1 MSQTAYD
8 YLDNP
13 LPISSR
19 LYAAEAVAAID
30 SAAQAAGRS
39 SEQLMSRAAHVAL
52 KELEAQF
59 GSSQPLL
66 VFCGGGKNGGDG
78 YALAALAAG
87 RGRAVEVIE
96 LGEPAKFSQAT
107 AAARQFAERA
117 GAVLTAQTAAD
128 LDQREGIVVD
138 ALLGT
143 GASGA
148 LRGGYSEA
156 VAWINACGLPVVAL
170 DLPSGLSAS
179 SGSGDSVVADLTVT
193 FVAAKLGLFTGR
205 GPVVAGEVVL
215 HTLEIDEAFYDA
227 EPPQA
232 ELLDLGDQLE
242 SLPARAADG
251 HKGLYGHVL
260 IIGGDYGGGGAVAL
274 AAEAALRCGAGLV
287 SVATRPEHVG
297 AVLARSPEAMVYGV
311 NSGQD
316 LEPLLARPSVIVVG
330 PGLGQAAWGE
340 QLLQQVL
347 KSHQP
352 LLLDADA
359 LNILGAGRLQVRR
372 SLADGV
378 ITPHPGEA
386 ARLLATDSGAVQSDR
401 PAAAAKLQ
409 ALWGSVAVL
418 KGAGTL
424 IAAGGEPLALC
435 GDGNPGMASPGM
447 GDLLAGMIGALLAQG
462 LDAATAA
469 KLGVVLHAAAG
480 DRAAAQCGE
489 RSLLASDLIAP
500 LVELLSA

>member
-1 MSQTAYD
+1 MSHTEHD

-19 LYAAEAVAAID
+19 LYDAAGVAAID
-30 SAAQAAGRS
+30 SAAQSTGRS
-39 SEQLMSRAAHVAL
+39 AEQLMSAAAHAAL

-59 GSSQPLL
+59 GTAQPLL
-66 VFCGGGKNGGDG
+66 VFCGGGNNGGDG

-96 LGEPAKFSQAT
+96 LGDAAKFSVAT
-107 AAARQFAERA
+107 AAARQFAETA
-117 GAVLTAQTAAD
+117 GVKLSGFASAELGE
-128 LDQREGIVVD
+128 REGVVVD
-138 ALLGT
+138 ALLGI
-143 GASGA
+143 GSSGP
-148 LRGGYSEA
+148 LRGSYLDA
-156 VAWINACGLPVVAL
+156 VEWINHSGLPVVAL
-170 DLPSGLSAS
+170 DLPSGLCAT

-193 FVAAKLGLFTGR
+193 FVGAKLGLFTGR

-215 HTLEIDEAFYDA
+215 HSLEIDEALYDSQT
-227 EPPQA
+227 PTA
-232 ELLDLGDQLE
+232 ELLDLDELLE
-242 SLPARAADG
+242 QLPARAADG
-251 HKGLYGHVL
+251 HKGLYGHVM

-274 AAEAALRCGAGLV
+274 AAEAALRSGAGLV

-316 LEPLLARPSVIVVG
+316 LEPLLERPSVIVIG
-330 PGLGQAAWGE
+330 PGLGQSAWGE

-347 KSHQP
+347 KTELA

-359 LNILGAGRLQVRR
+359 LNILAQRRLQVRR
-372 SLADGV
+372 SLAGCV

-386 ARLLATDSGAVQSDR
+386 ARLLGSDSASVQGDR
-401 PAAAAKLQ
+401 PAAAQQLQ
-409 ALWGSVAVL
+409 ALWQSVAVL

-424 IAAGGEPLALC
+424 VASGDLPLGLC
-435 GDGNPGMASPGM
+435 AEGNPGMASPGM
-447 GDLLAGMIGALLAQG
+447 GDLLAGIVGALMAQQ
-462 LDAATAA
+462 LDAVDAA
-469 KLGVVLHAAAG
+469 KLGVALHAAAG

-500 LVELLSA
+500 LVELLVG